1 MQITRSSEL
10 PDGFVALAKVTGV
23 FGIQGELRVFLFNP
37 QSKLLNKWKS
47 AFLWDGRNEPKPIQI
62 KTRSGAGKK
71 VIGAIKGVSTPE
83 EAKALK
89 EHLILFDKAKLPN
102 SMNDEWYH
110 HELMGMSVRTESG
123 VLLGT
128 IVEIVPGKVD
138 ILVAEHPDMVIHI
151 PNTKSDII
159 SISIDDGII
168 VPDDD
173 DLSDSTEDNE
183 N

>member
-1 MQITRSSEL
+1 
-10 PDGFVALAKVTGV
+10 
-23 FGIQGELRVFLFNP
+23 
-37 QSKLLNKWKS
+37 
-47 AFLWDGRNEPKPIQI
+47 
-62 KTRSGAGKK
+62 
-71 VIGAIKGVSTPE
+71 
-83 EAKALK
+83 
-89 EHLILFDKAKLPN
+89 
-102 SMNDEWYH
+102 MNDEWYH
-110 HELMGMSVRTESG
+110 HELIGMSVRTESG
-123 VLLGT
+123 VSLGT

-173 DLSDSTEDNE
+173 DFSESTEDNE